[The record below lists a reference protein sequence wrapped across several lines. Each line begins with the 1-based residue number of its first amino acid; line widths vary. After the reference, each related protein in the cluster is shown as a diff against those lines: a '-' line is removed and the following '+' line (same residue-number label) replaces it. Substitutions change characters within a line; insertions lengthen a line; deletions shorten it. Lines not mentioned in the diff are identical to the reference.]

1 MTAHGRGKEAGM
13 TKRLTIC
20 LSVVLATTM
29 TSPAAFA
36 YDEARAVDDCVQKIR
51 YSDSRYSRAHETRAE
66 RTAHHSYKVSGLIR
80 SGDDRDH
87 RFTCRIDN
95 RDVVSWRVDQHNALS
110 GDDGSN
116 SAPLVGAGVLALIAI
131 AAIAGNQRDMERGEK
146 RSSYDR
152 GETSP
157 FDDIRYLTR
166 ECAREVRFQI
176 ERDHGEVRELE
187 LTYPHLRD
195 QTLSGDGRVSF
206 ERGGYR
212 ELSFSCDFD
221 RRGNIDDGYYSYR
234 GR

>member
-95 RDVVSWRVDQHNALS
+95 RDVVSWRVDHHNALS
-110 GDDGSN
+110 GDDGSTT
-116 SAPLVGAGVLALIAI
+116 APLVGAGVLALVAI
-131 AAIAGNQRDMERGEK
+131 AAIAGSQRDMEREK
-146 RSSYDR
+146 SAARMTGARVRLS
-152 GETSP
+152 TI
-157 FDDIRYLTR
+157 FDT
-166 ECAREVRFQI
+166 
-176 ERDHGEVRELE
+176 
-187 LTYPHLRD
+187 
-195 QTLSGDGRVSF
+195 
-206 ERGGYR
+206 
-212 ELSFSCDFD
+212 
-221 RRGNIDDGYYSYR
+221 
-234 GR
+234 

>member
-1 MTAHGRGKEAGM
+1 MTANGRGKRAAM

-20 LSVVLATTM
+20 LIGALATTM
-29 TSPAAFA
+29 TSPAALA

-95 RDVVSWRVDQHNALS
+95 RDVVSWRVDHHNAS
-110 GDDGSN
+110 SVDDDSTP
-116 SAPLVGAGVLALIAI
+116 APLVGAGVLALIAI
-131 AAIAGNQRDMERGEK
+131 AAIAGSQNDAERDQQRRSYARGE
-146 RSSYDR
+146 S
-152 GETSP
+152 SP
-157 FDDIRYLTR
+157 FNDIRYLTR
-166 ECAREVRFQI
+166 ECAREVRFQL
-176 ERDHGEVRELE
+176 ERDHGQVRELE
-187 LTYPHLRD
+187 LTYPLLRD
-195 QTLSGDGRVSF
+195 QTLTGDGRVSF
-206 ERGGYR
+206 ERGGHR

-221 RRGNIDDGYYSYR
+221 HRGHIDDGYYSYR

>member
-1 MTAHGRGKEAGM
+1 MTAHGRGKKAGM

-80 SGDDRDH
+80 SGDDKDH
-87 RFTCRIDN
+87 RFSCRIDK
-95 RDVVSWRVDQHNALS
+95 RDVVSWSVDHHNALS
-110 GDDGSN
+110 RDDGRTT
-116 SAPLVGAGVLALIAI
+116 APLVGAGVLALVAI
-131 AAIAGNQRDMERGEK
+131 AAIAGSQQEAERDQQ
-146 RSSYDR
+146 RSSHDR
-152 GETSP
+152 GESSP
-157 FDDIRYLTR
+157 FNDIRYLTS
-166 ECAREVRFQI
+166 ECAREVRFEL
-176 ERDHGEVRELE
+176 ERDHGQVRELE
-187 LTYPHLRD
+187 LVSPHLRD
-195 QTLSGDGRVSF
+195 QTLTGDGRVYF
-206 ERGGYR
+206 ERGGHR

-234 GR
+234 SR